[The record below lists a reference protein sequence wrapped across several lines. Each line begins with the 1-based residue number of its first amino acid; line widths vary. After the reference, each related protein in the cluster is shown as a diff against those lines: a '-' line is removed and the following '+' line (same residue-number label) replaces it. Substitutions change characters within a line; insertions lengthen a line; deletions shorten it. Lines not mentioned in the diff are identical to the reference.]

1 MFLRIIFRYLLCH
14 VKQRY
19 NKSHKFVM
27 KSEQI
32 KNKIRYGD
40 YITLS
45 EMLNTTPESA
55 KMRIRRNDKAA
66 LSAVLVIIENREKL
80 IRNYKQ
86 EEKHTKK

>member
-1 MFLRIIFRYLLCH
+1 MFRYLLYH

-27 KSEQI
+27 KLEQI

-45 EMLNTTPESA
+45 EMLNTTADSA
-55 KMRIRRNDKAA
+55 KMRIRRNDKIAMEA
-66 LSAVLVIIENREKL
+66 LIEIIRSRERL
-80 IRNYKQ
+80 IRSYK
-86 EEKHTKK
+86 KKSK